1 MQADLSEANLRGADL
16 SRTFLTAATMP
27 NGQRYEAWLR
37 DEERHGE
44 DGENAALRNGPQNE
58 LRGNPISRSSHSG
71 HSRKFAGKVEPYDP
85 PLRTNRSMCSVETI
99 PNQRRR

>member
-71 HSRKFAGKVEPYDP
+71 HSRKFVKKGVINTAFGGYAVPSSGVWC
-85 PLRTNRSMCSVETI
+85 T
-99 PNQRRR
+99 